1 MPART
6 VWKQTPSA
14 AFSFLL
20 SPEGE
25 KVPADA
31 MELAERIVSKFSAGI
46 GLTGPS
52 FVAFTRTFAE
62 PAKLHCFVQFICT
75 MNAREWIETQSTFVR
90 EVMENLSTGVED
102 EALPPIFDEAM
113 FWMLTK
119 HAQEPKN
126 AFALREC
133 GFGVA
138 MQTLI
143 SSAYEVVARMKRG
156 GRASTQYD
164 LISTRILLLHLF
176 VASCWSTWREKICV
190 LTFAMLEAST
200 VRAAE
205 TRKEQ
210 SVSLHFDHLF
220 EKVSREAD
228 VHDRWSAKVQPRRGR
243 QALRYLKKQFRSR
256 GFGDVTAAYVFFDC
270 NCRNRVSLTDM
281 SVGFRKLQIPDNAVD
296 LRSVFALS
304 RVPEG
309 NTGMDEPQLSEMAFI
324 RLFGSGQALQTKGT
338 ELLLLGK
345 PFFQAVG
352 EARSNQK
359 RIIATVM
366 ANVDAAHAPPPPD
379 DDDAASISS
388 GESGPTVLL
397 QSLHRFTPSWSVT
410 PTPPH
415 GSRSHGIHR
424 GHPST
429 PPEHTPRS
437 SSSSSRASF
446 QRRLVPSSS
455 SSSAS
460 RIARTGT
467 DCYRSTRVAMS
478 GTDIAYGGT
487 SIR

>member
-1 MPART
+1 MRAHRRYRGIVPVGPGKLLPART

-324 RLFGSGQALQTKGT
+324 RLFGSGQV
-338 ELLLLGK
+338 
-345 PFFQAVG
+345 P
-352 EARSNQK
+352 
-359 RIIATVM
+359 
-366 ANVDAAHAPPPPD
+366 
-379 DDDAASISS
+379 
-388 GESGPTVLL
+388 
-397 QSLHRFTPSWSVT
+397 SL
-410 PTPPH
+410 
-415 GSRSHGIHR
+415 
-424 GHPST
+424 
-429 PPEHTPRS
+429 RS
-437 SSSSSRASF
+437 SNTCAMHCLFGADPGSGAPRRCRPKAQSSCCSESPSFRSDSSCLPHAALEEVFALSF
-446 QRRLVPSSS
+446 QFAPSQ
-455 SSSAS
+455 
-460 RIARTGT
+460 RPPCTDLRARDHPICG
-467 DCYRSTRVAMS
+467 AL
-478 GTDIAYGGT
+478 I
-487 SIR
+487 